1 MLFCPNKTSLLHE
14 KKRHALLV
22 ENPLKTEDRNRTIT
36 FLGFSSLFMSLT
48 VHSFKKPRRMRT
60 SPKFCVP
67 DYHQSISC
75 DFLKIIAT
83 LHDILQIT
91 IFSPWKDSNL
101 MLEKHQV
108 TYKLIRSVSSYE
120 KKLKLFVVL
129 IPLLRSLQGKTDID
143 LKQK

>member
-67 DYHQSISC
+67 RLPSVH
-75 DFLKIIAT
+75 FVRLLKDNCHVT
-83 LHDILQIT
+83 RYSLNNYYLLLT
-91 IFSPWKDSNL
+91 SSNL

-120 KKLKLFVVL
+120 KKSYLSF
-129 IPLLRSLQGKTDID
+129 
-143 LKQK
+143 